1 MDEYTTLKEEA
12 GIFGESVSLVGIVTP
27 PATAETEAARTG
39 VILLNPGIV
48 HRVGAGRIYVK
59 VARALAPIGFTSL
72 RFDFSGIG
80 DSPVR
85 PDNLQFSK
93 SAVAET
99 RSAMDFLAQTRGIEQ
114 FILLGGC
121 SGAKVAF
128 DTACCDTRVLGALL
142 INFPATE
149 DENENAEQNG
159 QRAAFAYYRRF
170 AVFDLRSWG
179 RLLTGKARYGHLVS
193 TLWRGIKQRVCANE
207 TNSKQAEQFRL
218 HLRALVNRRV
228 QVTFICS
235 EGDHRLDDLKQTGGR
250 LLKQLSAERRI
261 ALDIIR
267 RSDHTFSSLS
277 DQRRLMH
284 VLLRRAKAMVQSTV
298 ELRKASSVAATSSVL
313 PQLQS

>member
-1 MDEYTTLKEEA
+1 MYATLNEEA
-12 GIFGESVSLVGIVTP
+12 VVFGESTSLVGIVTP
-27 PATAETEAARTG
+27 SGSAEAEPSQTG

-59 VARALAPIGFTSL
+59 VARALASRGFTAL

-85 PDNLQFSK
+85 HDNLQFSK
-93 SAVAET
+93 SAIAET

-121 SGAKVAF
+121 SGAKIAF
-128 DTACCDTRVLGALL
+128 DTACSDIRVLGALL
-142 INFPATE
+142 INFPSTEGE
-149 DENENAEQNG
+149 DESAAENG
-159 QRAAFAYYRRF
+159 QRSAFAYYRRL
-170 AVFDLRSWG
+170 ALFDLRSWA
-179 RLLTGKARYGHLVS
+179 RLFTGKARYAQIVS
-193 TLWRGIKQRVCANE
+193 TLLHEMKRRMCASE
-207 TNSKQAEQFRL
+207 ANSTQAEQFRL
-218 HLRALVNRRV
+218 HLRALVDRNV
-228 QVTFICS
+228 QLTFICS

-250 LLKQLSAERRI
+250 SLKELLAGRRV

-277 DQRRLMH
+277 DQRRLMQ
-284 VLLRRAKAMVQSTV
+284 VLLRRAEAMVQRTI
-298 ELRKASSVAATSSVL
+298 ELRNPSSVTATSSVL